1 MSENG
6 AFNTLVIRNKWD
18 KSIFI
23 GDRGFESVN
32 SFVYVMKAGKKF
44 LVRVKD
50 INSNGILS
58 SLPKQDCDEFDIDYQ
73 FIATI
78 KRINEVKAHKEIY
91 KFMST
96 TSKFD
101 HFENDKPYYP
111 IDMRIV
117 RIKTVEDKYEC
128 IITNLDRDEFSTE
141 DIEKLYKMR

>member
-58 SLPKQDCDEFDIDYQ
+58 SLPKQDCDVMLE
-73 FIATI
+73 
-78 KRINEVKAHKEIY
+78 
-91 KFMST
+91 
-96 TSKFD
+96 
-101 HFENDKPYYP
+101 
-111 IDMRIV
+111 
-117 RIKTVEDKYEC
+117 
-128 IITNLDRDEFSTE
+128 
-141 DIEKLYKMR
+141 